1 MLSRLKDIK
10 IDEDLIKILQDM
22 NNEESDNRPDFIILE
37 KKYKLILTSKG
48 VTHEK

>member
-22 NNEESDNRPDFIILE
+22 NNEEIDKRPDFNILE
-37 KKYKLILTSKG
+37 KKYKLILTSNG
-48 VTHEK
+48 ITYEK